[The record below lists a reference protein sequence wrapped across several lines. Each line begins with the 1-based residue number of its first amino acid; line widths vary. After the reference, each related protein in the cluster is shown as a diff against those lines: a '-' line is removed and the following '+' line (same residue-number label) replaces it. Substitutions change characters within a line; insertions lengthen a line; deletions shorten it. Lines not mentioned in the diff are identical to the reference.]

1 LRSGVLVRADQF
13 FLLGVHADHR
23 VTRGQVLTGLVVEV
37 GELGVAVGGLAAL
50 DRLGVGLQ
58 AETLFV

>member
-1 LRSGVLVRADQF
+1 
-13 FLLGVHADHR
+13 
-23 VTRGQVLTGLVVEV
+23 VLTGLVVEV
-37 GELGVAVGGLAAL
+37 GELGVAVGVLAAL